1 MSFHLQISRLDVQ
14 NFFTQL
20 DPFSQ
25 VQKDYKLRRWIER
38 IFFSIS
44 YIKNQDS
51 MWILET
57 LKDVL
62 MARTTHLIGGKF
74 GWVQYLTIRRT
85 CIPILMETT

>member
-1 MSFHLQISRLDVQ
+1 
-14 NFFTQL
+14 
-20 DPFSQ
+20 
-25 VQKDYKLRRWIER
+25 
-38 IFFSIS
+38 
-44 YIKNQDS
+44 